1 MSTPICLTPVS
12 TFWDLP
18 LPCFHAARPTRLLW
32 KSTSAFCQAMR
43 RLNPKKPKNFPALAF
58 LILCGLFMRHSPTK
72 ATWGDP
78 PLPVERKGKKPQEC
92 AQDHNPDGPGE
103 ESDIAHRIHHPG

>member
-1 MSTPICLTPVS
+1 M
-12 TFWDLP
+12 
-18 LPCFHAARPTRLLW
+18 
-32 KSTSAFCQAMR
+32 
-43 RLNPKKPKNFPALAF
+43 NPKKPKNFPALAF

-103 ESDIAHRIHHPG
+103 ESDIAHRIHHPGLLQFDQGYANNGPVTADVRSHTSAHKSRSQIA